1 MKRTSI
7 RMCAVGLTVILC
19 LAALLSG
26 CGSKEV
32 TLRVLSDAEYGS
44 RENEQIDT
52 LITQFKA
59 THEGVNIVY
68 ERIPTDEAAREA
80 MLEKTRTAVMAGK
93 GPDVFLLTTSTEK
106 DPGYEAG
113 NGLLFKDVKQAI
125 CNGLFA
131 DVSEYYDADTE
142 LGKEAFVPAVME
154 AGVYNG
160 GRYVLPLRFELP
172 VCYVDKSQLTA
183 EGFGLDIFDGGLLGL
198 MNAITASG
206 SQRMATD
213 FLTYN
218 IIRSNF
224 FNFFPNLL
232 DYDNQKVLITADEL
246 AEFMTS
252 HQQMRTLQGN
262 WPGYEWVGDLGSY
275 FMDGWYW
282 PDNVVSRIAG
292 MSAAVYNASVSK
304 AKDVDLSIV
313 PLTAADGTL
322 IADVTYYGAVGAS
335 CDEPELAYEFLRLFL
350 SEDSQWEN
358 NVNGRY
364 DVNPAIAGW
373 PVRTVNAAQQIF
385 NNQCR
390 YYKGQDQSIY
400 KPAMIKRIQ
409 FFEPNDDDFPDWHEI
424 IDLARFSIPMEK
436 IVAER
441 VWYDLNTPI
450 RQNSLPTDVDIN
462 ALADDI
468 IKQLEWHLYEG

>member
-1 MKRTSI
+1 
-7 RMCAVGLTVILC
+7 
-19 LAALLSG
+19 
-26 CGSKEV
+26 
-32 TLRVLSDAEYGS
+32 
-44 RENEQIDT
+44 
-52 LITQFKA
+52 
-59 THEGVNIVY
+59 
-68 ERIPTDEAAREA
+68 
-80 MLEKTRTAVMAGK
+80 
-93 GPDVFLLTTSTEK
+93 
-106 DPGYEAG
+106 
-113 NGLLFKDVKQAI
+113 
-125 CNGLFA
+125 
-131 DVSEYYDADTE
+131 
-142 LGKEAFVPAVME
+142 
-154 AGVYNG
+154 
-160 GRYVLPLRFELP
+160 
-172 VCYVDKSQLTA
+172 
-183 EGFGLDIFDGGLLGL
+183 
-198 MNAITASG
+198 
-206 SQRMATD
+206 
-213 FLTYN
+213 
-218 IIRSNF
+218 
-224 FNFFPNLL
+224 
-232 DYDNQKVLITADEL
+232 
-246 AEFMTS
+246 
-252 HQQMRTLQGN
+252 
-262 WPGYEWVGDLGSY
+262 
-275 FMDGWYW
+275 
-282 PDNVVSRIAG
+282 